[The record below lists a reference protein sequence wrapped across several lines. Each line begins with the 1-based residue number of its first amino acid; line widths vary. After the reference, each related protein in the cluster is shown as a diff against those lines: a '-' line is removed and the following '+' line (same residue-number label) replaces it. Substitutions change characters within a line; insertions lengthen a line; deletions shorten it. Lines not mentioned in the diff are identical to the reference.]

1 MESAAEILEEI
12 SRLEKELSGYKTQTD
27 SLKLSINGSFGKLG
41 SKYSALYSPDL
52 LIQVTVTGQLALLML
67 IERLHLAGV
76 RCISA
81 NTDGVVLHYP
91 ESLAPTAESI
101 CFDWSLST
109 SYTLEATQY
118 RAIGSRDVNNYVAV
132 TTSDKVKGKGCFAQ
146 SGLAK
151 NPDGQIIYKAV
162 AAQVAQGVPYKKTI
176 RECEDIRD
184 FVTVRRVQGGAVWRG
199 EKLGRAVRFYISTS
213 VPENECI
220 LYATNSNRV
229 PKSAGAKPCMVL
241 PEHFPGDVD
250 YRYYETEAEKLLCEI
265 GWTD

>member
-1 MESAAEILEEI
+1 M
-12 SRLEKELSGYKTQTD
+12 
-27 SLKLSINGSFGKLG
+27 
-41 SKYSALYSPDL
+41 
-52 LIQVTVTGQLALLML
+52 
-67 IERLHLAGV
+67 
-76 RCISA
+76 
-81 NTDGVVLHYP
+81 
-91 ESLAPTAESI
+91 
-101 CFDWSLST
+101 
-109 SYTLEATQY
+109 
-118 RAIGSRDVNNYVAV
+118 NNYVAV
-132 TTSDKVKGKGCFAQ
+132 TTGGKVKGKGCFAQ

-241 PEHFPGDVD
+241 PEQFPDDVD

-265 GWTD
+265 GWTE